1 MTTTF
6 ASDKKLLSDLL
17 NEIQKGQLQLP
28 DFQRG
33 WVWDDGHI
41 RSLLTSIS
49 LSYPVG
55 SLMTLETGNPAVK
68 FKARPI
74 EGAPENGI
82 SPAQLI
88 LDGQQRMTSLFQSL
102 KSGKV
107 VTTQDSRKKEIRRWY
122 YVDIRKAIDP
132 ELDREDAFV
141 SLPEDRMVR
150 NFRGEVLEDYSTA
163 EKEQEAG
170 LFPVALAFDMSG
182 TMSWAMQYLGRDP
195 ANHAAWTEFAD
206 LIIRAFQQYQMP
218 IITLGKLTPKDAV
231 CQVFEK
237 VNTGGVPL
245 SVFELLTAT
254 FAAESDSFELRT
266 DWFQVRLPALKQYKV
281 LTTVESTD
289 FLQAVTLLASR
300 QRRLNKVA
308 GGTAEESAPPVS
320 CKRKDVLDLT
330 LSEYQRWADPVMQ
343 GFRLAAKLLHGQ
355 KFFTVRDLPY
365 RTQLV
370 PLAATL
376 AVLDEA
382 GRADSLDTRQ
392 KLAQWF
398 WCGVFGELY
407 SSATETRF
415 AKDLPEL
422 LGWLAGGPQPDTTR
436 DAEFAPSRLLTLK
449 TRNSAAYKGLYALL
463 LRDGCLD
470 FRTGEPADDVS
481 YFDEKTDIH
490 HVFPQDWCKAQ
501 GLPQQRWDCIVNKT
515 PLTAKTNRM
524 IGGNAPSKYLLRL
537 ESQDD
542 SVADQLDGILAS
554 HVIDVNALRQDD
566 FEAFFRLREQALL
579 DRISQAM
586 GKPVMQRG
594 LLTEADFGDEGEELV
609 EA

>member
-1 MTTTF
+1 MTTSF

-33 WVWDDGHI
+33 WVWDDSHI

-49 LSYPVG
+49 LSYPIG

-74 EGAPENGI
+74 ESVPETNT

-107 VTTQDSRKKEIRRWY
+107 VTTQDSRKKVIKRWY
-122 YVDIRKAIDP
+122 YVDIRRAIDP

-170 LFPVALAFDMSG
+170 LFPVNLFLSDYED
-182 TMSWAMQYLGRDP
+182 WAEAYRDQSSS
-195 ANHAAWTEFAD
+195 HKDTWKEFRKGI
-206 LIIRAFQQYQMP
+206 LVAFQQYQMP

-245 SVFELLTAT
+245 SVFELLTAS

-300 QRRLNKVA
+300 QRRLNRIA
-308 GGTAEESAPPVS
+308 GGTAEESAPPIS

-330 LSEYQRWADPVMQ
+330 LAEYQRWADPVMQ

-376 AVLDEA
+376 AALDEA
-382 GRADSLDTRQ
+382 GKADTLATRQ

-422 LGWLAGGPQPDTTR
+422 LGWVAGGPQPDTTR

-463 LRDGCLD
+463 LRDGCQD

-481 YFDEKTDIH
+481 YFDEKIDIH
-490 HVFPQDWCKAQ
+490 HIFPQDWCKAQ
-501 GLPQQRWDCIVNKT
+501 GLPKQRWDCIVNKT
-515 PLTAKTNRM
+515 PLTARTNRM
-524 IGGNAPSKYLLRL
+524 IGGVPPSDYLMTIQRKERIDLAVL
-537 ESQDD
+537 D
-542 SVADQLDGILAS
+542 SILTS
-554 HVIDVNALRQDD
+554 HVINVNTLRQDD
-566 FEAFFRLREQALL
+566 FETFFRLREQALL

-594 LLTEADFGDEGEELV
+594 LLIEADFGDEGEELV